1 MMHANLLRW
10 ENDLTKLIEEGSSVC
25 DDEVSNVVEDV
36 LNKDMKEL
44 PSTDARRIFW
54 EQQVHKYIY
63 ASWYNIN
70 YYFIPQTICMYMT

>member
-1 MMHANLLRW
+1 MRLRAK
-10 ENDLTKLIEEGSSVC
+10 NDARKLTEMRKRFDKLIEEGSSVC

-63 ASWYNIN
+63 AS
-70 YYFIPQTICMYMT
+70 